1 MGILTTKW
9 NLYFHEGA
17 IEISVCICGASALE
31 FMRSSGRL
39 APAFLEKTRKQLL
52 DGCGVPPAP
61 MLHDEMERLGVT
73 GLPVNILVGSKSGE
87 RRRDDIACHRCSK
100 TLPRRSLIC
109 VTDDVLVTSPA
120 LTFLQIAAFSRQGP
134 TPMGVEDLAMI
145 GFELCGTYLLDESWD
160 GLTNTDKPLT
170 SVGRISDVI
179 EYMKGSPG
187 ATLAREALEL
197 VHDGSNSPMESVLCA
212 LLTWPRRL
220 GGYAMGPVSL
230 NHHVA
235 TADGDRY
242 VDIAFPNHRVGL
254 EYKGRRFHSIEQAG
268 RDDRRQNKLVGSGWT
283 ILNVW
288 YEDIVD
294 ERLYDQLV
302 DDIARAMGVRLRIRS
317 DGFDARRNVLRMRLI
332 PAFRRYASA
341 FAG

>member
-1 MGILTTKW
+1 
-9 NLYFHEGA
+9 
-17 IEISVCICGASALE
+17 
-31 FMRSSGRL
+31 
-39 APAFLEKTRKQLL
+39 
-52 DGCGVPPAP
+52 
-61 MLHDEMERLGVT
+61 
-73 GLPVNILVGSKSGE
+73 
-87 RRRDDIACHRCSK
+87 
-100 TLPRRSLIC
+100 
-109 VTDDVLVTSPA
+109 
-120 LTFLQIAAFSRQGP
+120 
-134 TPMGVEDLAMI
+134 MI

-212 LLTWPRRL
+212 LLAWPRRL

-242 VDIAFPNHRVGL
+242 VDVAFPGHRVGL

-288 YEDIVD
+288 YEDIVEERLYD
-294 ERLYDQLV
+294 QLVDDIAYAMGPVSLNHHVATADGDRYVDVAFPGHRVGLEYKGRRFHSIEQAGRDDRRQNKLVGSGWTILNVWYEDIVEERLYDQLV

-341 FAG
+341 LAG

>member
-1 MGILTTKW
+1 
-9 NLYFHEGA
+9 
-17 IEISVCICGASALE
+17 
-31 FMRSSGRL
+31 
-39 APAFLEKTRKQLL
+39 
-52 DGCGVPPAP
+52 
-61 MLHDEMERLGVT
+61 MLHDEMERLGVIS
-73 GLPVNILVGSKSGE
+73 LPVNILVGSKSGE

-120 LTFLQIAAFSRQGP
+120 LTFLQLAAFSRQGP
-134 TPMGVEDLAMI
+134 TSMGVEDLAMI

-160 GLTNTDKPLT
+160 GLTNTDRPLT

-212 LLTWPRRL
+212 LLTWPRCL
-220 GGYAMGPVSL
+220 GGYAMGPASL

-242 VDIAFPNHRVGL
+242 VDVAFPSHRVGL
-254 EYKGRRFHSIEQAG
+254 EYKGRRFHSIEQVG

-288 YEDIVD
+288 YEDIVE

-317 DGFDARRNVLRMRLI
+317 GGFDARRNVLRMRLI